1 MRCFIGLAP
10 DPAARKAL
18 AEIREQATLLD
29 IGASPVLTENFH
41 LTLTFIGEITVQTAR
56 EISRSLY
63 VFPRLEDQYWEIDRS
78 GNFPRSK
85 TYWVSGP
92 KNAFIQMYAEQSRRL
107 LDRLGVSYDA
117 RSFKAHVTLLRK
129 SRLETPLVLKP
140 IPWKIGTP
148 ILYQSARDSEGILRY
163 TPV

>member
-10 DPAARKAL
+10 DPATRKAL

-41 LTLTFIGEITVQTAR
+41 LTLTFIGEISLEQAKD
-56 EISRSLY
+56 ISRLLV
-63 VFPRLEDQYWEIDRS
+63 VFPTVENQYWEIDRS

-92 KNAFIQMYAEQSRRL
+92 KNAFIQMYVDQSRQL
-107 LDRLGVSYDA
+107 LDRLAIPYDA

-129 SRLETPLVLKP
+129 SRLDASLVLKP
-140 IPWKIGTP
+140 IRWKIGSP

>member
-10 DPAARKAL
+10 DPETRKAL
-18 AEIREQATLLD
+18 AEIREEATLLD

-41 LTLTFIGEITVQTAR
+41 LTLTFIGEITTQQAR
-56 EISRSLY
+56 EISRSLC
-63 VFPRLEDQYWEIDRS
+63 VFPHVENRYWEIDRS

-92 KNAFIQMYAEQSRRL
+92 KNAYIQMYAQQSRQL
-107 LDRLGVSYDA
+107 LDRLGISYDA

-129 SRLETPLVLKP
+129 SRLETPLVLRP
-140 IPWKIGTP
+140 IRWKIGTP
-148 ILYQSARDSEGILRY
+148 ILYQSARNSEGILRY
-163 TPV
+163 TPI